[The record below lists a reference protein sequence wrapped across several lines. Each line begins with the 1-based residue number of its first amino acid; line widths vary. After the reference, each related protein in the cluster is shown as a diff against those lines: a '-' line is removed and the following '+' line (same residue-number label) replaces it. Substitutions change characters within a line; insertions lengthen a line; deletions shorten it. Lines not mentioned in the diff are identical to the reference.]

1 MNRVALETINDHF
14 KNLNNVN
21 NDREGVFNFDMRN
34 SDINENSE
42 LNRSFSSEDDIL
54 MAIKSLKNNKAV
66 VMI

>member
-1 MNRVALETINDHF
+1 MKQVALKTINDHF

-21 NDREGVFNFDMRN
+21 NDRNGVFNFDMRN
-34 SDINENSE
+34 SDINEKSE

-54 MAIKSLKNNKAV
+54 MAIKSLKTIKAV

>member
-1 MNRVALETINDHF
+1 MNQVALKTINDHF

-21 NDREGVFNFDMRN
+21 NDRNGVFNFDMRN
-34 SDINENSE
+34 SDINEKSE

-54 MAIKSLKNNKAV
+54 MAIKSLKTIKAV

>member
-14 KNLNNVN
+14 KNLNIVN

-34 SDINENSE
+34 SDINSE

-54 MAIKSLKNNKAV
+54 MAIKSLKNHKAV